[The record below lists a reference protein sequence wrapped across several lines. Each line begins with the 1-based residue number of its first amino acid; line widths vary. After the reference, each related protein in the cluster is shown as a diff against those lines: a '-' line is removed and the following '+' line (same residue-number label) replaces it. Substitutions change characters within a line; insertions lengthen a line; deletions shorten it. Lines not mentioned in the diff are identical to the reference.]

1 MATSAAKAERQ
12 LRAVD
17 VQFDGDWLSVLL
29 SDDRRISV
37 PMSRIP
43 WLTWLAKAPESQRK
57 RWTIEPGGFAVY
69 WDDLDDGIEVRHLLE
84 MEPLH

>member
-1 MATSAAKAERQ
+1 MTNHKQHLKATGVR
-12 LRAVD
+12 
-17 VQFDGDWLSVLL
+17 FDGDLLSVILG
-29 SDDRRISV
+29 DGRRISV

-43 WLTWLAKAPESQRK
+43 WLAWLAKAPESQRK
-57 RWTIEPGGFAVY
+57 RWKIEPGGFAVY